1 MCRFPRRMKRP
12 PPLPCTF
19 HSLQCRRKEFLRV
32 PILSDAPVTLNP
44 VNKKTA
50 QTVSELCGR
59 DISKHEH
66 TATPS
71 ESHHSR
77 KKHTNMTDD
86 DFMLMLDMQENWDAL
101 EYENRSNIPK
111 IKCTKTY
118 DGKEYTLVER
128 IGRTPRTPDKQ
139 RQMQFS
145 TEFKSDEK

>member
-1 MCRFPRRMKRP
+1 MKRP

-19 HSLQCRRKEFLRV
+19 HALQCRRTEFLRV
-32 PILSDAPVTLNP
+32 PILSDLPVTLNP

-101 EYENRSNIPK
+101 EYENRSNIQK